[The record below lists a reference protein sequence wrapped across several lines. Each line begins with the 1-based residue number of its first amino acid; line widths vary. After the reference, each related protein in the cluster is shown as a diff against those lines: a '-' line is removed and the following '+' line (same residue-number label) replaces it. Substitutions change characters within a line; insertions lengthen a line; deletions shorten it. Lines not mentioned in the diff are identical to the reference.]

1 MITNNKIK
9 YGLKIHTDFTAEEII
24 NHTHIIN
31 IDKRE
36 HRVIREESIATLSFG
51 KGLGDRTN
59 NFLSH
64 TIINLNVEG
73 ASVEFIGRYKANKSL
88 CDVSCVVNHNADNTK
103 SSINIRGIA
112 ELEGK
117 IISRSNIFVQENVRG
132 VEGEEKCKYI
142 FVVDGDERAGLVRH
156 SFSEGG
162 EIDAI
167 PNLDINSHEVKVS
180 HAVSIS
186 KIKKA
191 DIWYAG
197 LHGASEKEAVKSFE
211 ENFLN

>member
-1 MITNNKIK
+1 MTTNNKIK

-31 IDKRE
+31 IDKKE
-36 HRVIREESIATLSFG
+36 HLVLREENFE
-51 KGLGDRTN
+51 N

-64 TIINLNVEG
+64 TIINLNVIG

-112 ELEGK
+112 EVEGK
-117 IISRSNIFVQENVRG
+117 IISRSNIFVKENVRG

-142 FVVDGDERAGLVRH
+142 FVVDE
-156 SFSEGG
+156 EGKVG

-197 LHGASEKEAVKSFE
+197 LHGASEKEATKNFE
-211 ENFLN
+211 ESFLN

>member
-1 MITNNKIK
+1 
-9 YGLKIHTDFTAEEII
+9 
-24 NHTHIIN
+24 
-31 IDKRE
+31 
-36 HRVIREESIATLSFG
+36 
-51 KGLGDRTN
+51 
-59 NFLSH
+59 
-64 TIINLNVEG
+64 
-73 ASVEFIGRYKANKSL
+73 
-88 CDVSCVVNHNADNTK
+88 
-103 SSINIRGIA
+103 
-112 ELEGK
+112 
-117 IISRSNIFVQENVRG
+117 VRG

-142 FVVDGDERAGLVRH
+142 FVVDEDANGKIGA
-156 SFSEGG
+156 G

-211 ENFLN
+211 ESFLN